1 MKKAELG
8 MKSVLEGKEK
18 AESEL
23 EQQNAKVD
31 QLKSQNGGAAPQVDA
46 ESSSADPEGL
56 REHRAAQ
63 RKSWRDVARAKT
75 LLAP

>member
-1 MKKAELG
+1 MADYPYLGWGLPAPFSVEL
-8 MKSVLEGKEK
+8 
-18 AESEL
+18 
-23 EQQNAKVD
+23 
-31 QLKSQNGGAAPQVDA
+31 
-46 ESSSADPEGL
+46 L